1 MDPMKLI
8 SLLSSI
14 FILLFIFIAFFSL
27 LFSSGE
33 SISKFGLRFLTSAEW
48 DPNTGRFG
56 ALPAIAGTAIT
67 TAISVLIASI
77 IGIGTALYISG
88 GYSPYWVRRVV
99 NPLIDS
105 LAAVP
110 SVVIGLWGLLFLS
123 PLLESA
129 YSLISSSL
137 GFIPI
142 FGGPARGVSLM
153 TASIILSIMIIPT
166 IASLSSSAIEMVPI
180 ELKEGARA
188 LGATRWETLRIVTLP
203 YASSYIASS
212 ILLAIARA
220 MGETMAVTMVIGN
233 SHDIPRSL
241 FQPGCTI
248 TSVIA
253 SEFLEA
259 TSSLYLSSLMELG
272 LILLAISLLVNIVA
286 VLIRRG
292 FYARA

>member
-77 IGIGTALYISG
+77 IGIGTAVYISG

>member
-77 IGIGTALYISG
+77 IGIGTAVYISG

-233 SHDIPRSL
+233 SHNIPRSL

-272 LILLAISLLVNIVA
+272 LILLTISLLVNIVA
-286 VLIRRG
+286 VLIRGG

>member
-77 IGIGTALYISG
+77 IGIGTAVYISG

-233 SHDIPRSL
+233 SHNIPRSL

>member
-1 MDPMKLI
+1 MDPMRLI

-14 FILLFIFIAFFSL
+14 FILLFIFIALFSL

-77 IGIGTALYISG
+77 IGIGTAVYISG

>member
-1 MDPMKLI
+1 MDPLRLI
-8 SLLSSI
+8 SIFSSA
-14 FILLFIFIAFFSL
+14 FILLFILITAFSL
-27 LFSSGE
+27 LFASGE
-33 SISKFGLRFLTSAEW
+33 SISKLGLGFLTSAEW

-67 TAISVLIASI
+67 TVISVFIASI
-77 IGIGTALYISG
+77 VGIGTAVYISG
-88 GYSPYWVRRVV
+88 GYSPYWVRRLIT
-99 NPLIDS
+99 PLIDS

-123 PLLESA
+123 PLLENA
-129 YSLISSSL
+129 YSLVSSHL
-137 GFIPI
+137 GFIPF

-166 IASLSSSAIEMVPI
+166 IASLSSSAIEMVPN

-188 LGATRWETLRIVTLP
+188 LGATKWETLRIVTLP

-212 ILLAIARA
+212 ILLATARA

-233 SHDIPRSL
+233 SHDLPKSL

-272 LILLAISLLVNIVA
+272 LILLAISLLVNITA
-286 VLIRRG
+286 VLMRRG
-292 FYARA
+292 FHARA